1 MRMFQAVIRRQQM
14 HGQQL
19 GLMSVVTLQ
28 MRRWRDVFAAET
40 RDSTGHLIAKRR
52 QSDVQTLIDI
62 KFVDALLRHKQDN
75 L

>member
-1 MRMFQAVIRRQQM
+1 
-14 HGQQL
+14 
-19 GLMSVVTLQ
+19 MSVVTLQ
-28 MRRWRDVFAAET
+28 MRRWRDVLAAET
-40 RDSTGHLIAKRR
+40 RDSTGHLIVKRR